1 MTFKAMGFDKITQR
15 EFWIQKVQKRKVQ
28 ERKGRK
34 EKGSLRTET
43 WDT

>member
-1 MTFKAMGFDKITQR
+1 MTFKAMGFDKITQG
-15 EFWIQKVQKRKVQ
+15 EFWIQKVQ

-34 EKGSLRTET
+34 EKGSLRIET